1 MPSEGK
7 TPFRRHCRVCVPR
20 RAAVFKPYT
29 GTRAQPSGSRP
40 RFCPKAG
47 LKH

>member
-20 RAAVFKPYT
+20 RVTVFKPYA
-29 GTRAQPSGSRP
+29 GTRAQPSRSP
-40 RFCPKAG
+40 RLCPKAG

>member
-20 RAAVFKPYT
+20 RAAVFKPYA
-29 GTRAQPSGSRP
+29 GTRARP